1 MQAFLESLGS
11 HTRLALTPA
20 LRSWQES
27 GGELKATARG
37 IAFQARWDDRLVTLI
52 WLHGPDATHP
62 ETRLE
67 VPLSTLARR
76 LPEDILDEFRDDLST
91 VRGMDLTAA
100 GGSATATVDDAFTD
114 TDAARVVTIA
124 LDLARRF

>member
-1 MQAFLESLGS
+1 MDP
-11 HTRLALTPA
+11 TPLTPKPGWK
-20 LRSWQES
+20 S
-27 GGELKATARG
+27 
-37 IAFQARWDDRLVTLI
+37 
-52 WLHGPDATHP
+52 
-62 ETRLE
+62 
-67 VPLSTLARR
+67 PLSTLARR

-100 GGSATATVDDAFTD
+100 GGSATATVDDAFTY